1 MSALIRLTTAGP
13 AVAPKDGR
21 VFAPLADW
29 LATSASTRGD
39 AVLLAPTDDPQALAR
54 HIGAL
59 RAIAVEFPKPTD
71 GRGFSIARLLRDRVG
86 WRGELRAVGA
96 VAYDQ
101 LAFMRRCGFDT
112 FDLREGEDA
121 CRCLRAFGEMSV
133 LYQSAVDQPAPL
145 FRRRAEAL
153 ATLTARGAQ

>member
-1 MSALIRLTTAGP
+1 MSALIRLTTAEP

-29 LATSASTRGD
+29 LVSAQRGD
-39 AVLLAPTDDPQALAR
+39 AVLLAPTDDPLTLGA
-54 HIGAL
+54 HIGEL
-59 RAIAVEFPKPTD
+59 SAIAVDFPKPTD

-112 FDLREGEDA
+112 FDLRDGEDA
-121 CRCLRAFGEMSV
+121 CRCLRAFTEVSV
-133 LYQSAVDQPAPL
+133 LYQGAADQPAPL

-153 ATLTARGAQ
+153 AALARGAL